1 MIFVDTVA
9 WYAVLI
15 PSDPY
20 HLQVAQFLKTAKPDV
35 LTTDYVIDETLT
47 FLRGRQ
53 LFGTAVEMG
62 RRFFD
67 LNQVRIEYIGA
78 KDIRRAWE
86 LFRSQPQRSW
96 SFTDCTSKVVIER
109 FHIKQ
114 ALTFDQDFR
123 EFGNLTLVP

>member
-9 WYAVLI
+9 WCAVLI

-86 LFRSQPQRSW
+86 LFRSQPQRAW